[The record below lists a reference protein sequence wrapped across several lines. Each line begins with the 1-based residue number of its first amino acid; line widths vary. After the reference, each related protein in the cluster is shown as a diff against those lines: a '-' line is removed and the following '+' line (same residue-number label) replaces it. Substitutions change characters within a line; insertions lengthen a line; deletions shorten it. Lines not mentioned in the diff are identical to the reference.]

1 MANTLAP
8 ADEALVSQ
16 MLDRLQEGPLRTL
29 SLLEQQIFAAR
40 YKTYLP
46 DVLRPL
52 RKLYGQRP
60 DFESCLYQFLAIAA
74 RGYATRP
81 PDLRLL
87 DQKRQAQPDWYQQS
101 EMIGYVCYTDRFA
114 GTLNGV
120 AEKIP
125 YLKEL
130 GVTYLHLMP
139 LLQPRPGPSDGGY
152 AVMDYRQV
160 NSELGT
166 MEDLARLARQLREN
180 GISLCTD
187 LVCNHTAKEHR
198 WAQRALTGEEHY
210 QDYYLMFADR
220 AETDRYERTLPEVFP
235 EFKPGNFTYYE
246 EIDRWVWTTFNDYQ
260 WDLNYRNPA
269 VFAEMLDTILFLA
282 NQGLEVLRLDAVAFM
297 WKRLGTDSQNQPE
310 AHYLLQAFRALSRL
324 AAPGLLLKAEA
335 IVPPDNLIH
344 YLGRGRAAN
353 KECEVAYHNLLMV
366 LLWSGL
372 AEKRI
377 VLLTHALQQMP
388 EIPSACAWATYARCH
403 DDIGWAVT
411 DEDAAGVGL
420 SGVLH
425 RAFLS
430 DFYSGRFP
438 NSFARGATFQ
448 YNARTGDRRISGT
461 LASLAG
467 LEMALENEDEAEIEL
482 AVRRIVLLHNI
493 LFVFGGIPLI
503 YMGDELGMLN
513 DYGYLSDP
521 DLADDNRWLH
531 RPRMDWELAAGRDDQ
546 GMVAGRIFQAI
557 RRLVA
562 VRKESVALHAQAGAY
577 PVWTHNDQV
586 FGLLRESARGRLLA
600 LANFSAERQRVS
612 RSRVQALGFSGDL
625 VDRLQDRGVGGHS
638 DFDLDPYE
646 VLWLEQAP
654 GTAVGRHAYYD

>member
-1 MANTLAP
+1 
-8 ADEALVSQ
+8 
-16 MLDRLQEGPLRTL
+16 MLDRLLEGPLRTL
-29 SLLEQQIFAAR
+29 SLLEQQIFATR
-40 YKTYLP
+40 YKTYLS
-46 DVLRPL
+46 DVLPPL
-52 RKLYGQRP
+52 RKLYGERP
-60 DFESCLYQFLAIAA
+60 DFESLLYQFLAIAA
-74 RGYATRP
+74 RGYAARP

-87 DQKRQAQPDWYQQS
+87 DLQRQAEPDWYQKPD
-101 EMIGYVCYTDRFA
+101 MVGYVCYTDRFA
-114 GTLNGV
+114 GTLHGV
-120 AEKIP
+120 EERIS

-152 AVMDYRQV
+152 AVMNYRQV
-160 NSELGT
+160 NPELGT
-166 MEDLARLARQLREN
+166 MQDLARLARRLREN
-180 GISLCTD
+180 GISLCID

-198 WAQRALTGEEHY
+198 WAQKAMDGDQRY

-220 AETDRYERTLPEVFP
+220 AEPDRYEQTLPEVFP
-235 EFKPGNFTYYE
+235 EFKRGNFTYYE
-246 EIDRWVWTTFNDYQ
+246 ELDRWVWTTFNEYQ

-269 VFAEMLDTILFLA
+269 VFAEMLHIILFLA
-282 NQGLEVLRLDAVAFM
+282 NQGVEVLRMDAVAFM

-310 AHYLLQAFRALSRL
+310 AHYLLQAFRALSRM

-335 IVPPDNLIH
+335 IVSPDRLIH

-353 KECEVAYHNLLMV
+353 KECEIAYHNLLMV

-372 AEKRI
+372 AEKRV

-388 EIPSACAWATYARCH
+388 EIPSSCAWATYARCH

-438 NSFARGATFQ
+438 GSFARGATFQ

-467 LEMALENEDEAEIEL
+467 LETALDNEDDAEVEL

-513 DYGYLSDP
+513 DYGYLGDP
-521 DLADDNRWLH
+521 DLVGDNRWLH
-531 RPRMDWELAAGRDDQ
+531 RPRMDWELATERHDKET
-546 GMVAGRIFQAI
+546 VAGRIFQAI
-557 RRLVA
+557 RRHVA
-562 VRKESVALHAQAGAY
+562 ARKETVALHAQAGAY

-586 FGLLRESARGRLLA
+586 FGLLRVSARGRLLV
-600 LANFSAERQRVS
+600 LANFSAERQTVA
-612 RSRVQALGFSGDL
+612 RSRVHELGLSGDL
-625 VDRLQDRGVGGHS
+625 VDRLQDRGVGSHS
-638 DFDLDPYE
+638 DFFLGPYE

-654 GTAVGRHAYYD
+654 GTAVVRYAYYD